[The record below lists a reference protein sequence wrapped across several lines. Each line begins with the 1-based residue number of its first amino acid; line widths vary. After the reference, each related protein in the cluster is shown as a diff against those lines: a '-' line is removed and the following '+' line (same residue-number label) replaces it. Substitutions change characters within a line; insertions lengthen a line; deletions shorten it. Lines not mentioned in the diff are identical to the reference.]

1 MLQKPRDRAAS
12 RGPDQSLP
20 KPPIAPDASHSD
32 QASTILLRLPL
43 VVAMVAQRH
52 RLSLV
57 PARPAEV
64 EAAVTLRP
72 RAPC

>member
-1 MLQKPRDRAAS
+1 ML
-12 RGPDQSLP
+12 GPDADGDRTAA
-20 KPPIAPDASHSD
+20 AP
-32 QASTILLRLPL
+32 QQPR
-43 VVAMVAQRH
+43 VVAMVAQRY

-72 RAPC
+72 RAPMLMRVDRAA

>member
-1 MLQKPRDRAAS
+1 VLGAYRTPLIEVRTRVFRS
-12 RGPDQSLP
+12 RPSLLM
-20 KPPIAPDASHSD
+20 ASHSD
-32 QASTILLRLPL
+32 QASTVLLRLPL
-43 VVAMVAQRH
+43 VAAMVAERY

-57 PARPAEV
+57 PAPPAGV